1 MLHIMNTW
9 LSLTILLSC
18 AAPVIAGENGPLIY
32 MTECAT
38 CHQKDATGIKDAL
51 PSLADS
57 EIVDG
62 ELSGLV
68 DLIVRGKKGTAM
80 RTYGVKLNEDQLVA
94 VIKYLQAEYSDKQ
107 DNDEKIRPL
116 VIIFKKQA
124 ELERT
129 ESENAYQQCLD
140 ELNHITDP
148 GRLFD
153 KSYSCEDSNLQLAIY
168 GYNLLIKKYPESD
181 LVPKAIER
189 LEVIYPK
196 DE

>member
-9 LSLTILLSC
+9 LSVTILLSC
-18 AAPVIAGENGPLIY
+18 AAPVIAGENGSLIY

-38 CHQKDATGIKDAL
+38 CHQKDATGIQDAL

-57 EIVDG
+57 KIVDG

-68 DLIVRGKKGTAM
+68 DLIARGKKGTAM
-80 RTYGVKLNEDQLVA
+80 RPYGVKLNEDQLVA
-94 VIKYLQAEYSDKQ
+94 VIEYLQATYSDKQ
-107 DNDEKIRPL
+107 DSEEKIRPL
-116 VIIFKKQA
+116 VNLFKKQA
-124 ELERT
+124 EQERA
-129 ESENAYQQCLD
+129 ESEHTYQQCLD

-148 GRLFD
+148 GKLFD
-153 KSYSCEDSNLQLAIY
+153 KSYSCEDSNPQLAIY

-189 LEVIYPK
+189 LEEINPR